1 MSNFATLIKEARKA
15 KGYTQRQLAELLEV
29 DYTYLSKI
37 ENGKTTHPPTEDII
51 LSLAH
56 YLDLDGE
63 DLIYRAGRISLKDQK
78 VIEQLAQTYG
88 KDFHV
93 LMRRLLVNPDQ
104 VRQVFLSKNWRQK

>member
-1 MSNFATLIKEARKA
+1 MKTFASTIREARLA
-15 KGYTQRQLAELLEV
+15 KRYSQRKLAELLEV
-29 DYTYLSKI
+29 DYTYISKI

-63 DLIYRAGRISLKDQK
+63 DLICRAGRIQPKDQK
-78 VIEQLAQTYG
+78 VIEVLAQTYG
-88 KDFHV
+88 KDFHL

-104 VRQVFLSKNWRQK
+104 VRQVFLSKNWRQ